1 MVQATAQGIASSHE
15 PTYFQPSPPASQS
28 STDMLSPMELG
39 AIRQI
44 TTDTVN
50 AILQRT
56 GGHRNP
62 WDRSSLIF
70 FLLW

>member
-1 MVQATAQGIASSHE
+1 M
-15 PTYFQPSPPASQS
+15 
-28 STDMLSPMELG
+28 DLD

-56 GGHRNP
+56 GRNRNP
-62 WDRSSLIF
+62 RTVEASLVF
-70 FLLW
+70 TVVNKSTLKKMTSQGE